1 MIGIKGSAVRLL
13 GIATASLI
21 GVPAMASPGSGV
33 TPTNLSTV
41 TLAGDFDANHDRLKL
56 QTKDPTTVR
65 EQRLDF
71 AAGGHTGFHHHPGIV
86 IVSVASGTVT
96 LVDGGTCAR
105 KDYGPGSANGSIFI
119 EADDHPHEAAST
131 GGATVYVTYIVPNN
145 GGSPVFR
152 VEEPV
157 PFCAMQ
163 F

>member
-1 MIGIKGSAVRLL
+1 MIGIKETAVRLL
-13 GIATASLI
+13 GIAAASLI

-33 TPTNLSTV
+33 APTNLSTV

-56 QTKDPTTVR
+56 QTKDATTVR

-86 IVSVASGTVT
+86 IVSVASGMVT
-96 LVDGGTCAR
+96 LVDGATCAR
-105 KDYGPGSANGSIFI
+105 ENYGPGSANGAIFI
-119 EADDHPHEAAST
+119 EADDHPHEATSSD
-131 GGATVYVTYIVPNN
+131 GATVYVTYIVPNN

-157 PFCAMQ
+157 PFCATH